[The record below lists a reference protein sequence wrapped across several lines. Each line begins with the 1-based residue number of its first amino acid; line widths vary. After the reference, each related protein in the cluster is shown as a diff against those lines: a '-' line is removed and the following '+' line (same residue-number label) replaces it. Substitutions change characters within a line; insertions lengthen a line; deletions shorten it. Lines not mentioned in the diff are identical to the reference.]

1 MATAKELDAQW
12 EAQYLVVKQKNDER
26 VAAMKA
32 LVASPAYQN
41 ADAVERLTLQ
51 AGGPAN
57 DARLAFN
64 AENQKL
70 TALKYE
76 LDAALAAEKKAE
88 EDAKNAP
95 PPAEPEK
102 QNDTAA
108 AAVEDQQGT
117 VETVPMTDAEV
128 DRNKNNGNETDSNG
142 EFRGEDP
149 VTKTNN
155 SILRAIGA
163 VPDVPA
169 ENKKMEVTPG
179 ATSKIQVVPNPLH
192 AYSSY
197 TYGLSWHMLTKD
209 DFNTMA
215 NDPKGDW
222 KPGHTLVASAGKY
235 GGPGSGFER
244 DDNFQDDF
252 YFENFKMTS
261 IIGSQA
267 GNAGTNAVE
276 LSFTLVE
283 PYGITL
289 IDRMIDACVNE
300 VDGKNYLEIPYLLV
314 INFYGYDD
322 DGIGAQLVSQRKYI
336 PIRLISMGIKAGIK
350 GAEYAITGVPY
361 AHSGFQE
368 SIAAVPANFEVKA
381 STLQDFFKNDATVD
395 ARVKSSFNQRQES
408 QAKAEKDAEAAQTD
422 GAKTRESNVEK
433 SKKVTD
439 TPSEEDSGYTV
450 ASFTSAYNSWQELTV
465 KNNNATDFNT
475 ISVKFDKKILEAFNG
490 EGGIIVAEKAQQKTQ
505 IAEKNPTNQKERAQ
519 TVQADAG
526 KPKGQPDFKVS
537 KWNVRGGD
545 SITTVINNAM
555 INSNYI
561 RKQLI
566 DPTKGVEQNAEELG
580 KEGKELL
587 WWKIIPSVQ
596 MRKFCTDTSRWYM
609 DITYNVVSY
618 KVNNR
623 THPNASKSMPIGWHK
638 DYQYLYTGHNNDIID
653 FSIEFD
659 TAFYTAVSVDRGK
672 NQSITT
678 TPGKEEDRLNEQ
690 APGKGNDKATKS
702 RVTPAKKVNVV
713 DQANVNTVATK
724 RDGKGVAAAS
734 LSDQQNNGGGA
745 DQLSVRLKI
754 IGDPQFIKQ
763 DDVYYTPA
771 AREYVSAEAKYGEGN
786 VGGADGSIAMDGGEV
801 HVRLSWRTPTDIDE
815 ETGFMRVDTRYTTS
829 AFSGIYR
836 VISVESILTQGKFE
850 QTLELIR
857 LPDQPNDYSS
867 SGNSSSDIRK
877 DIPPVLSA
885 SNANQ
890 GYQAVDSSGSN
901 SVEVQK
907 TKVLTDLISQNK
919 TLSGAG
925 NDNSNRGKI
934 EDAPENNENVD
945 PQADKLKTVAETG
958 EVAPAAE
965 SQPPDSPTV
974 SGVADPGP
982 VVVTNIPPYK
992 PAGAIMTA
1000 PASVAAPDVVKPAI
1014 DLAAIS
1020 TDQIVSHP
1028 AYVATYQNNLATGV
1042 PPLLAAKQAS
1052 DAAKSAIALGN

>member
-1 MATAKELDAQW
+1 MAATFDPKDPAQLKGATDFLNAPYQSTDFPGR
-12 EAQYLVVKQKNDER
+12 EAERKN
-26 VAAMKA
+26 
-32 LVASPAYQN
+32 
-41 ADAVERLTLQ
+41 
-51 AGGPAN
+51 
-57 DARLAFN
+57 RLAQLGLIDTPMTDPKETG
-64 AENQKL
+64 AVVGTSYTSEG
-70 TALKYE
+70 AL
-76 LDAALAAEKKAE
+76 AALADPKEQERIQQVNDQVAAEGPIPGQNVQVTQLSEAETAALFGEDGDPLTEEEKKRIQ
-88 EDAKNAP
+88 DAK
-95 PPAEPEK
+95 
-102 QNDTAA
+102 
-108 AAVEDQQGT
+108 
-117 VETVPMTDAEV
+117 
-128 DRNKNNGNETDSNG
+128 GNESDSNG
-142 EFRGEDP
+142 EFRGEDAIK
-149 VTKTNN
+149 TTNN
-155 SILRAIGA
+155 SILKAIGA
-163 VPDVPA
+163 IPA
-169 ENKKMEVTPG
+169 ENKKIEVTPG
-179 ATSKIQVVPNPLH
+179 ATTAIEVVPNPLH

-215 NDPKGDW
+215 QDPKGDW

-235 GGPGSGFER
+235 GGPDSGFER
-244 DDNFQDDF
+244 DENFQDDF
-252 YFENFKMTS
+252 YFDNFKMTS

-276 LSFTLVE
+276 VSFTLIE

-289 IDRMIDACVNE
+289 IDRMIDACINE

-322 DGIGAQLVSQRKYI
+322 EGTATQIENQRKYI
-336 PIRLISMGIKAGIK
+336 PVKLISMGIKAGIK

-368 SIAAVPANFEVKA
+368 SVGTVPANFEVKA
-381 STLQDFFKNDATVD
+381 STLQDFFKDDATVD
-395 ARVKSSFNQRQES
+395 ARTKASFNERQES
-408 QAKAEKDAEAAQTD
+408 EAKAQRDAEA
-422 GAKTRESNVEK
+422 GNNTRETTQEK
-433 SKKVTD
+433 SKKD
-439 TPSEEDSGYTV
+439 TGSASTSEEDSGYTV
-450 ASFTSAYNSWQELTV
+450 SSFTSAYNTWQELTV

-475 ISVKFDKKILEAFNG
+475 ISVKFDKAILEAFNG
-490 EGGIIVAEKAQQKTQ
+490 EGGKIVAEKAQQKTQ
-505 IAEKNPTNQKERAQ
+505 VAEKNPKNKKERAQ

-526 KPKGQPDFKVS
+526 KATGQPDFKVS

-545 SITTVINNAM
+545 SITAVINNAM
-555 INSNYI
+555 LNSNYI

-566 DPTKGVEQNAEELG
+566 DPTKGIEQNVEEL
-580 KEGKELL
+580 KKDLL

-596 MRKFCTDTSRWYM
+596 MRKFCTKTSRWYM

-618 KVNNR
+618 TVYNR
-623 THPNASKSMPIGWHK
+623 THPNAPKSLPTGYHK

-653 FSIEFD
+653 FAIEFD

-678 TPGKEEDRLNEQ
+678 TPGKEEDRLNVQ
-690 APGKGNDKATKS
+690 APGKGDDKAAKSPVTGNKQVLVAGQENATAGGNTK
-702 RVTPAKKVNVV
+702 K
-713 DQANVNTVATK
+713 
-724 RDGKGVAAAS
+724 DGKAVAAAS
-734 LSDQQNNGGGA
+734 LADQQNNGGGA

-754 IGDPQFIKQ
+754 VGDPQFIKQ

-771 AREYVSAEAKYGEGN
+771 AREYVSEEAKYGQGN
-786 VGGADGSIAMDGGEV
+786 IGGEDGSIAMDGAEI

-836 VISVESILTQGKFE
+836 VISVESIFTQGKFE

-925 NDNSNRGKI
+925 NDNSNRSKI
-934 EDAPENNENVD
+934 EDAAEVNENVN
-945 PQADKLKTVAETG
+945 PQADKLKNVVQNGETVSASD
-958 EVAPAAE
+958 A
-965 SQPPDSPTV
+965 QPPDSTTV

-982 VVVTNIPPYK
+982 VTVTNISPYK

-1000 PASVAAPDVVKPAI
+1000 PASVAVPDVVKPAI